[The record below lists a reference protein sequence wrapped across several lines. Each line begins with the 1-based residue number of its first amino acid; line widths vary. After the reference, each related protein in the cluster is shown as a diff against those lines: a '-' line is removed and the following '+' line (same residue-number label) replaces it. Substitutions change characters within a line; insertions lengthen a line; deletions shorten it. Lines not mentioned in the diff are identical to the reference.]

1 MFFVHIGF
9 PDRLSA
15 FFRHQPKKKKE
26 KGRHKLLWRKPG
38 IHDIS

>member
-15 FFRHQPKKKKE
+15 FFRHQPKKKE
-26 KGRHKLLWRKPG
+26 KGRHKLFWRKPG